1 MRKKTLQFRSYIR
14 YLLAAGVAL
23 LLALAGLA
31 ASGLNTQ
38 AVAAGG
44 PDCST
49 AQSPKWKI
57 HEGVTLEASFDNAGV
72 NYIDGL
78 DTDMKARAFVQWSLL
93 REDGTSNSAYV
104 FTPYVSYLKPGT
116 DEWSTPQEMK
126 PENPGGLPK
135 FLPPVKALDK
145 TKDGWPATVKITLKR
160 KDGVCQIPE
169 ADASRIFEVP
179 GGELVRDAEVMSIN
193 SQYAEGEDPSNAGND
208 TFRNNKGDLIYL
220 NPKTGVNP
228 EAKSKALLKE
238 NKVAYVLWVE
248 GKCADVAAEGAKCND
263 ITYQNKP
270 YAEIEILKYK
280 NYVNEL
286 LKYIDGQTSPIAY
299 YGSKPRWGYAY
310 MGSVKDNL
318 IYGYGPKKGQPVEY
332 VSNMSRILPFCYDGP
347 CLDRYWRGNIEPK
360 KPTAVDAKGA
370 DNDVLQ
376 LPDDSRISYYVVPE
390 SGKITSQNVVSGEK
404 KITDIA
410 KYVDGKATVKVRAHV
425 RGVCNVEN
433 LTSSKTSN
441 EYSIDNSYCG
451 FREWE
456 FTFYGTQKVQ
466 LTPPTF
472 DDATGTYEIPN
483 IPGVKWQIDGKEVTP
498 GTHKYPNKHGKISI
512 TAVPGTPND
521 PNVPIE
527 LVGNPGPHEH
537 EYDLRTS
544 ATPPVPT
551 VKDAEGEGTWSTVV
565 LPNDPS
571 GFFSYGEPTYV
582 DNSGKPFVEGTS
594 KVVDG
599 KQGVVRV
606 KLTDAGLVEHNK
618 LLCPAGADCKVIS
631 DTELEFKV
639 PLTYLKKTVEP
650 VVPTVVKAAECGTPG
665 TVNIPE
671 SEFFSYTQTATGTK
685 VHVVAKLKDADLYRL
700 PAGAKTEW
708 DLDIAGR
715 LCLIDP
721 VTPNPGPVG
730 PGEMVKPFAT
740 PKAPTVQAA
749 AKCGTPGTVNIPES
763 SVFTYES
770 KETGTNVHVTAK
782 LKDPARYQLAAG
794 VKTEWDLDIAGK
806 ACVDATPEAPT
817 VTPAATCGKP
827 GTLNIPDS
835 EFFDYNKQENGTKVK
850 ITAVLK
856 PAFQNTHQIKSGAKT
871 EWDLDIAGKA
881 CVDATPEAP
890 TVTPAATCGKPG
902 IVNIPESDIF
912 SYTQTATGTKVHVV
926 AELKDTSK
934 YQLAAGAKAEWDL
947 DIAGRLCV
955 VDPTT
960 PNPGTTGPGE
970 MLKPYATPQAPTV
983 QDADKCGNPGKV
995 VIPESKLF
1003 SYTQTATGT
1012 KVHVVAELKD
1022 TDHYQLADEA
1032 KLEWDLDIAGKAC
1045 PTPKPGDN
1053 TGGNGGAGT
1062 AGGAGNKANGLPRT
1076 GAAAGIMAVMALLA
1090 VGAGSAL
1097 RRKFAA

>member
-14 YLLAAGVAL
+14 YLLAAVVAL

-44 PDCST
+44 PECSA

-169 ADASRIFEVP
+169 AAASRIFEVP

-220 NPKTGVNP
+220 NPKTGNNP
-228 EAKSKALLKE
+228 EAKSKVLLKE

-310 MGSVKDNL
+310 MGSVRDNL

-332 VSNMSRILPFCYDGP
+332 VSNMNRILPFCYDGP

-571 GFFSYGEPTYV
+571 GFFS
-582 DNSGKPFVEGTS
+582 
-594 KVVDG
+594 
-599 KQGVVRV
+599 
-606 KLTDAGLVEHNK
+606 
-618 LLCPAGADCKVIS
+618 
-631 DTELEFKV
+631 
-639 PLTYLKKTVEP
+639 
-650 VVPTVVKAAECGTPG
+650 
-665 TVNIPE
+665 
-671 SEFFSYTQTATGTK
+671 
-685 VHVVAKLKDADLYRL
+685 
-700 PAGAKTEW
+700 
-708 DLDIAGR
+708 
-715 LCLIDP
+715 
-721 VTPNPGPVG
+721 
-730 PGEMVKPFAT
+730 
-740 PKAPTVQAA
+740 
-749 AKCGTPGTVNIPES
+749 
-763 SVFTYES
+763 
-770 KETGTNVHVTAK
+770 
-782 LKDPARYQLAAG
+782 
-794 VKTEWDLDIAGK
+794 
-806 ACVDATPEAPT
+806 
-817 VTPAATCGKP
+817 
-827 GTLNIPDS
+827 
-835 EFFDYNKQENGTKVK
+835 
-850 ITAVLK
+850 
-856 PAFQNTHQIKSGAKT
+856 
-871 EWDLDIAGKA
+871 
-881 CVDATPEAP
+881 
-890 TVTPAATCGKPG
+890 
-902 IVNIPESDIF
+902 
-912 SYTQTATGTKVHVV
+912 
-926 AELKDTSK
+926 
-934 YQLAAGAKAEWDL
+934 
-947 DIAGRLCV
+947 
-955 VDPTT
+955 
-960 PNPGTTGPGE
+960 
-970 MLKPYATPQAPTV
+970 
-983 QDADKCGNPGKV
+983 
-995 VIPESKLF
+995 
-1003 SYTQTATGT
+1003 
-1012 KVHVVAELKD
+1012 
-1022 TDHYQLADEA
+1022 
-1032 KLEWDLDIAGKAC
+1032 
-1045 PTPKPGDN
+1045 
-1053 TGGNGGAGT
+1053 
-1062 AGGAGNKANGLPRT
+1062 
-1076 GAAAGIMAVMALLA
+1076 
-1090 VGAGSAL
+1090 
-1097 RRKFAA
+1097 